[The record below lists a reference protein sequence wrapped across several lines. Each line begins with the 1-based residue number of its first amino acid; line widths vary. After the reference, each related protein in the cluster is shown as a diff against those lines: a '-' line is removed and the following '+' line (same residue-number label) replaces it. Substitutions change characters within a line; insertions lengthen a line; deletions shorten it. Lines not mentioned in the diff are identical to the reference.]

1 MHISMATP
9 RTVPTRRLPV
19 RLPFYWTALVLVALA
34 SASCGYNSV
43 IQADEE
49 VKAAWAEVQNQY
61 QRRLDLIPNLVSTV
75 KGAAGFESD
84 TLKAVT
90 EARAKAMQT
99 TLTTAADDPTQLQA
113 VERDQRQVS
122 VALTR
127 FFGGYTEAYP
137 QLQSVAAF
145 SDLQAQLEGTENR
158 IAVARGRF
166 IQSVAAYN
174 RIVLEF
180 PTSIG
185 ASMRGK
191 DVRPTLEAVEGAD
204 RPPQVNF

>member
-1 MHISMATP
+1 MP
-9 RTVPTRRLPV
+9 RT
-19 RLPFYWTALVLVALA
+19 ALLTLTVALA
-34 SASCGYNSV
+34 LTGCGYNSV

-61 QRRLDLIPNLVSTV
+61 QRRLDLIPNLVATV

-90 EARAKAMQT
+90 EARASAMQT
-99 TLTTAADDPTQLQA
+99 RIDPSAIDDPERLREIEQA
-113 VERDQRQVS
+113 QQRVG
-122 VALTR
+122 VALGR
-127 FFGGYTEAYP
+127 FFAGYTEAYP

-145 SDLQAQLEGTENR
+145 RDLQAQIEGTENR

-166 IQSVAAYN
+166 IEAVGRYN

-185 ASMRGK
+185 ASLRSK
-191 DVRPTLEAVEGAD
+191 DVRPTFEATDGAE
-204 RPPQVNF
+204 RPPEVKF

>member
-1 MHISMATP
+1 MPRMA
-9 RTVPTRRLPV
+9 L
-19 RLPFYWTALVLVALA
+19 WTLTVALA
-34 SASCGYNSV
+34 LTGCGYNSV

-61 QRRLDLIPNLVSTV
+61 QRRLDLIPNLVATV

-90 EARAKAMQT
+90 EARASALQT
-99 TLTTAADDPTQLQA
+99 RIDASAIDDP
-113 VERDQRQVS
+113 ERLREIEQSQQRVG
-122 VALTR
+122 VALGR
-127 FFGGYTEAYP
+127 FFAGYTEAYP

-145 SDLQAQLEGTENR
+145 RDLQAQIEGTENR

-166 IQSVAAYN
+166 IEAVGRYN

-180 PTSIG
+180 PTSLG
-185 ASMRGK
+185 ASLRGK
-191 DVRPTLEAVEGAD
+191 EVRPTFEATDGAE
-204 RPPQVNF
+204 RPPEVKF